1 MYPERHAL
9 RFAVYGGLL
18 TALASRRT
26 WPKLL
31 AAGGAVSY
39 ARTPVVRARTRAPRR
54 RAAVTVLVPALLL
67 FTDMAK
73 MYGYARGLAD
83 RLGGRVQ
90 PS

>member
-1 MYPERHAL
+1 
-9 RFAVYGGLL
+9 
-18 TALASRRT
+18 
-26 WPKLL
+26 
-31 AAGGAVSY
+31 
-39 ARTPVVRARTRAPRR
+39 
-54 RAAVTVLVPALLL
+54 VLVPALLL